1 MPLRNTRQ
9 LLVAAGDTVTGASAE
24 LPPWVG
30 RHRRCSRRGLA
41 AAGTAH
47 KQDSLLRL
55 CQERHFIS
63 GGAPSHTSLLQ
74 GGHSLGPLGVELRR
88 NLLSQWWNSVVLH
101 REQVLAIDTALQLP
115 NPSIAPEA
123 PLLAICTQHLLGL
136 PPQQRGTCLGGPVG
150 KCGVLRHELLYGAL
164 MEYVPSME
172 LLNKKLPFGLAEIG
186 KCFHPIPEVANEGTI
201 PPRIGERTVAS
212 LVWFISPKSSG
223 QWQDYWLRH
232 RLQWWQKFAQSPS
245 GFGCREIE
253 QEGQGGKISV
263 IQYEFPWGRETIETL
278 CSMDDSAL
286 LQMHSGSS
294 TKLQARDGR
303 KWVVP
308 HVLWVLKLHPT
319 LAPIKVAVDMGKG
332 PTGELRLVCQG
343 LSTELREHGVYVW
356 PGYQESLQGSLEQL
370 YTKYDQM
377 GVLFTV
383 LVSEATLE
391 NGLLQA
397 RSRDTALKE
406 TVHVSK
412 LKDFLLTYIAAAT
425 HL

>member
-294 TKLQARDGR
+294 TKLQ
-303 KWVVP
+303 
-308 HVLWVLKLHPT
+308 VLKLHPT

-370 YTKYDQM
+370 YTK
-377 GVLFTV
+377 
-383 LVSEATLE
+383 
-391 NGLLQA
+391 
-397 RSRDTALKE
+397 
-406 TVHVSK
+406 
-412 LKDFLLTYIAAAT
+412 
-425 HL
+425 

>member
-232 RLQWWQKFAQSPS
+232 RLQWWQK
-245 GFGCREIE
+245 
-253 QEGQGGKISV
+253 
-263 IQYEFPWGRETIETL
+263 
-278 CSMDDSAL
+278 
-286 LQMHSGSS
+286 
-294 TKLQARDGR
+294 ARDGR

-308 HVLWVLKLHPT
+308 HVLWVSGDLDRGLLAYLSDALQQTEGPPVRGRYQQREVLKLHPT

-332 PTGELRLVCQG
+332 PTGELRLVSG
-343 LSTELREHGVYVW
+343 KLSRLRRE
-356 PGYQESLQGSLEQL
+356 
-370 YTKYDQM
+370 
-377 GVLFTV
+377 
-383 LVSEATLE
+383 
-391 NGLLQA
+391 
-397 RSRDTALKE
+397 
-406 TVHVSK
+406 
-412 LKDFLLTYIAAAT
+412 
-425 HL
+425 

>member
-232 RLQWWQKFAQSPS
+232 RLQWWQK
-245 GFGCREIE
+245 
-253 QEGQGGKISV
+253 
-263 IQYEFPWGRETIETL
+263 
-278 CSMDDSAL
+278 
-286 LQMHSGSS
+286 
-294 TKLQARDGR
+294 
-303 KWVVP
+303 
-308 HVLWVLKLHPT
+308 VLKLHPT

>member
-1 MPLRNTRQ
+1 
-9 LLVAAGDTVTGASAE
+9 
-24 LPPWVG
+24 
-30 RHRRCSRRGLA
+30 
-41 AAGTAH
+41 
-47 KQDSLLRL
+47 
-55 CQERHFIS
+55 ERHPHCTSFTPVIS
-63 GGAPSHTSLLQ
+63 EGGGMCIYPYTCAC
-74 GGHSLGPLGVELRR
+74 
-88 NLLSQWWNSVVLH
+88 VV
-101 REQVLAIDTALQLP
+101 R
-115 NPSIAPEA
+115 
-123 PLLAICTQHLLGL
+123 
-136 PPQQRGTCLGGPVG
+136 
-150 KCGVLRHELLYGAL
+150 LYEPIGAL

-172 LLNKKLPFGLAEIG
+172 LLNKKLPFGLIG

-308 HVLWVLKLHPT
+308 HVLWVSGDLDRGLLASIRLFVPFWLQVLKLHPT
-319 LAPIKVAVDMGKG
+319 LAPIKVAVDMRKG